1 MFFSQISINS
11 IQIESSVYGVKVY
24 APTSIC
30 SKSGGMCVHRDD
42 CAPDQFALRS
52 GMCGYNDKNVECC
65 FEGKFRMY
73 FFLRIKSVYQCSL
86 WGFPGLVRTKEHSS
100 QNSFFNVLDRMK
112 PKIVIL
118 LDFKY

>member
-1 MFFSQISINS
+1 MKSNKIVFFSQLSINS
-11 IQIESSVYGVKVY
+11 IQIDSSVYGVKVY

-65 FEGKFRMY
+65 FEGKFRM
-73 FFLRIKSVYQCSL
+73 FFLRTKSVYQCSL
-86 WGFPGLVRTKEHSS
+86 WGFSGTSPDEKA
-100 QNSFFNVLDRMK
+100 FFSKFV
-112 PKIVIL
+112 V
-118 LDFKY
+118 

>member
-1 MFFSQISINS
+1 MKSNKIVFFSQLSINS
-11 IQIESSVYGVKVY
+11 IQIDSSVYGVKVY

-65 FEGKFRMY
+65 FEGKFRM
-73 FFLRIKSVYQCSL
+73 FFFAYKKCVPVFSV
-86 WGFPGLVRTKEHSS
+86 GLFR
-100 QNSFFNVLDRMK
+100 D
-112 PKIVIL
+112 
-118 LDFKY
+118 